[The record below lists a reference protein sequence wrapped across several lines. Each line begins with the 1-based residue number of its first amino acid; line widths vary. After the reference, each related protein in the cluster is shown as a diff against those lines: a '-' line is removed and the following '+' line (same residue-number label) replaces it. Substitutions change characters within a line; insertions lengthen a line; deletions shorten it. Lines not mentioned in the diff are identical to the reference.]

1 MGNDQRTEHVC
12 QIVSDNGYC
21 DCKDI
26 PNSVLKITKEV
37 LPDVMNM
44 SSGKLKEYLFN
55 SGPATLVCKNCKHL
69 GMLTVPI
76 VGLPPGAKP
85 GSGASNAEDDFAIC
99 PRCGH
104 CTYFHIRIGVKRGDE
119 V

>member
-1 MGNDQRTEHVC
+1 METEHVC
-12 QIVSDNGYC
+12 FVVHGNGYC

-26 PNSVLKITKEV
+26 PSSVLEKAKEV
-37 LPDVMNM
+37 LSDVKEMTM
-44 SSGKLKEYLFN
+44 DRLQEYLFN
-55 SGPATLVCKNCKHL
+55 SGPATLVCKDCKHL

-85 GSGASNAEDDFAIC
+85 GSGACHAEYDFAIC

-104 CTYFHIRIGVKRGDE
+104 WTYFHIRIGVKRGEE